1 MVRCSVVSSEKMD
14 DFVVKDLKKAPKPL
28 PVDDV
33 ASNSLC
39 IFRKFFFLSNFI
51 NHLLS
56 NLEPVFQTYSTLAAI
71 GNLQKN
77 RHLVLEKGRGGF
89 T

>member
-14 DFVVKDLKKAPKPL
+14 DFVVKDLDKAPKPL

-39 IFRKFFFLSNFI
+39 IFRKFFFS
-51 NHLLS
+51 
-56 NLEPVFQTYSTLAAI
+56 
-71 GNLQKN
+71 K
-77 RHLVLEKGRGGF
+77 
-89 T
+89 